1 MWVLG
6 MVMWVLGMEVAA
18 PAGSFMSPPLST
30 ILDKD
35 GDAADTDKDTD
46 TDKDGDEAD
55 TLSLIKK

>member
-1 MWVLG
+1 
-6 MVMWVLGMEVAA
+6 MEVAA

-35 GDAADTDKDTD
+35 GDQAD

>member
-1 MWVLG
+1 
-6 MVMWVLGMEVAA
+6 MWVLGMEVAA

-46 TDKDGDEAD
+46 TDTDTDKDGDGAD
-55 TLSLIKK
+55 TSSLIKK

>member
-35 GDAADTDKDTD
+35 GD
-46 TDKDGDEAD
+46 EAD